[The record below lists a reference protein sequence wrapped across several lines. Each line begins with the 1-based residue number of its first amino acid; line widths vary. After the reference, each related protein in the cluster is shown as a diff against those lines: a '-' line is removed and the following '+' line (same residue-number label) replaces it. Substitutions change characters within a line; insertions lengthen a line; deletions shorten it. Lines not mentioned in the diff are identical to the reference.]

1 MGVTNQQSENKDQ
14 NMKAFLVV
22 QAFFLAVLGAPAP
35 QDLPDPSEVEIIPA
49 VANEGEEPVVIV
61 VRPASFLPDFGSFSG
76 FPGFG
81 KLPNLPPNFGGFG
94 SDEEILTLGLD
105 EIFDE
110 AGEQP
115 LIPVNNGCGLVC
127 KVFKTLEGQ
136 LGVMQKE
143 IDGLKTELHNKEI
156 KEGEYDNHTVTYDEK
171 VLPDGTV
178 LRINKTTIHD
188 TDDNG
193 NGFFFQSSI
202 HHVLHENDDDEQE
215 DDTTAEEDTE
225 SIEAT
230 TIVIGEGIADE
241 TDLSEIENVDPSE
254 NEIDQK
260 FPTLDLTNIDTGLLE

>member
-1 MGVTNQQSENKDQ
+1 MGTNQQSKNKDQ
-14 NMKAFLVV
+14 KMKAFLVF

-94 SDEEILTLGLD
+94 ADEEIPTLSLD
-105 EIFDE
+105 EIFGE

-136 LGVMQKE
+136 LGVMQDE

-156 KEGEYDNHTVTYDEK
+156 KEGDYDNHTV
-171 VLPDGTV
+171 
-178 LRINKTTIHD
+178 

-202 HHVLHENDDDEQE
+202 HHVLQENDEDNEQE
-215 DDTTAEEDTE
+215 DDTIAEEDTE

-260 FPTLDLTNIDTGLLE
+260 FPTLDVTNIDTGLLE

>member
-14 NMKAFLVV
+14 KMKAFLVF

-94 SDEEILTLGLD
+94 ADEEIPTLSLD
-105 EIFDE
+105 EIF
-110 AGEQP
+110 
-115 LIPVNNGCGLVC
+115 
-127 KVFKTLEGQ
+127 
-136 LGVMQKE
+136 
-143 IDGLKTELHNKEI
+143 
-156 KEGEYDNHTVTYDEK
+156 GEYGNHTVTYDEK

-202 HHVLHENDDDEQE
+202 HHVLQENVEDDEQE
-215 DDTTAEEDTE
+215 DDTTTEEDTK

-254 NEIDQK
+254 NEIDQN
-260 FPTLDLTNIDTGLLE
+260 FPTLDVTNIDTGLLE

>member
-1 MGVTNQQSENKDQ
+1 MGVKHQQSETKDQ
-14 NMKAFLVV
+14 NMKALLVFP
-22 QAFFLAVLGAPAP
+22 AFFLAALAAPAP

-49 VANEGEEPVVIV
+49 VENEGEEPVVIV
-61 VRPASFLPDFGSFSG
+61 VRPASFLPDFGSING

-94 SDEEILTLGLD
+94 ADEEIPTLSLD
-105 EIFDE
+105 EIFGE

-115 LIPVNNGCGLVC
+115 LIPVNNGCGLIC

-136 LGVMQKE
+136 LGVMQDE

-156 KEGEYDNHTVTYDEK
+156 KEGDYDNHTVTYDEK
-171 VLPDGTV
+171 VLPDGSV

-202 HHVLHENDDDEQE
+202 HHVLQENDDD
-215 DDTTAEEDTE
+215 DDTE
-225 SIEAT
+225 SVEAT

-260 FPTLDLTNIDTGLLE
+260 FPTLDVTNIDTGLLD